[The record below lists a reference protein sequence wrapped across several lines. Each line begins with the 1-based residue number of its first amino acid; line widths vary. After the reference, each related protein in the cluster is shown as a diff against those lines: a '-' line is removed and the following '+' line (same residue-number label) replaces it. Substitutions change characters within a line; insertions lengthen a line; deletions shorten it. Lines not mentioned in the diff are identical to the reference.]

1 MGLAGT
7 WAAGALGS
15 GPLPLGRTQAPG
27 NAHPVI
33 MPVITGAGAFGL
45 FYGAAR
51 LARHIPPLNRAIGNV
66 LHYADHGSTP
76 LVLLTACANA
86 VAEELFFRGA
96 LWSVV
101 EESHPAAKTTLAYAA
116 TTGATR
122 NPALVLAGTATS
134 MLFGLQRQT
143 SGGILAPA
151 LTHLTW
157 SLLMLRYLPPLFPTP
172 RPGSLVPDRTGGVAQ
187 GGGQWH
193 QPRAEPEDLRAAAW
207 IGPAA
212 PLTLSLTA
220 ARRAGAFTAGIAG
233 IRRSGWRRRA
243 GLRWKVLDCLAP
255 FVRTRHGDSE

>member
-1 MGLAGT
+1 MTASRRNRWRERSTPARQEAPPLPGRIPPAHAEPATARARRRRVVTATGIGGAGLLGLSLSTRAGSPQFYILTMGLAGT

-66 LHYADHGSTP
+66 LHYADDGSTP

-172 RPGSLVPDRTGGVAQ
+172 RPTEITSA
-187 GGGQWH
+187 
-193 QPRAEPEDLRAAAW
+193 
-207 IGPAA
+207 
-212 PLTLSLTA
+212 
-220 ARRAGAFTAGIAG
+220 
-233 IRRSGWRRRA
+233 
-243 GLRWKVLDCLAP
+243 
-255 FVRTRHGDSE
+255 